1 MAKTYSFMYN
11 TNVQSDKNVSE
22 WIFHQFVKILG
33 GGLWTMGPPPLH
45 GEKLDPHTRGTLPHY
60 MPSTSGL
67 WYFNKMPTPNR
78 LGMDS
83 NAPFASDFHQQR
95 KTKLVG
101 TLPVT
106 WEENNLLFIRGEH
119 TLSLR
124 ISSGSSQTSYTIFK
138 KILTIN
144 LLKRLRMDYLHH
156 FFQKFSRGDHD
167 PPPPHYCERTKKNPS
182 PLGFYMILYS

>member
-1 MAKTYSFMYN
+1 MNIASVCQNIGRGTVN
-11 TNVQSDKNVSE
+11 
-22 WIFHQFVKILG
+22 HG
-33 GGLWTMGPPPLH
+33 PPLH

-106 WEENNLLFIRGEH
+106 WEENNPLFIRGEH

-138 KILTIN
+138 KNINNQSAKKAQNGPFASFFFKNFLGETTTPPLTA
-144 LLKRLRMDYLHH
+144 RE
-156 FFQKFSRGDHD
+156 QK
-167 PPPPHYCERTKKNPS
+167 KKPS
-182 PLGFYMILYS
+182 PLGLYMILYS